1 MPDYC
6 GWLGRQDLPI
16 THLDADAFVAV
27 QAWTIDTNRFAR
39 EQPADCQRIR
49 TSNTEPFLFT
59 VDRYLEWGGYERK
72 RTNGRDPVGIWI
84 HPYRGT
90 VTFSKIMNDLA
101 PFFDRAS
108 QSSGQFTVV
117 GSLSCGYQAAYDDMI
132 GFVEGLGI
140 RHRSPLKRR
149 STLKLGIASQA
160 IVTGRYTKEQSG
172 FPADPL

>member
-1 MPDYC
+1 MPDYR

-16 THLDADAFVAV
+16 AHLDTDAFVAV
-27 QAWTIDTNRFAR
+27 QAGTIDTNRLAR

-49 TSNTEPFLFT
+49 TSYTEPFLFT
-59 VDRYLEWGGYERK
+59 VDRYLEWGGYEGK
-72 RTNGRDPVGIWI
+72 RTNGRDPVGVWI

-101 PFFDRAS
+101 PFFDRAA

-149 STLKLGIASQA
+149 STLKPGIASQA
-160 IVTGRYTKEQSG
+160 IVTRRYTKEQSE
-172 FPADPL
+172 FPAGPP